1 MTTAQ
6 TPSVQYR
13 LGMSRP
19 WTHFFEVEVGHNRL
33 PKSQR
38 TLDLILPTW
47 RSGRYLILDFAG
59 SVQEFSAFDGDGK
72 PLSWEK
78 IDKTTWR
85 IQTNGRSAVTARY
98 KVYANEFS
106 LRTKGL
112 NDEGAF
118 LDGSSVFM
126 YSETSRRLPLTLT
139 VVPYKNW
146 HVTTGLE
153 EAGNDP
159 FTFTSPDYDYLVDCP
174 LFVGTQKDFEFQEG
188 GKNHVLSIMGEGNYD
203 SDRIIDDLRKII
215 LVNKKFWGLLPYE
228 KYVFMLH
235 LTPQGGGGTEHIN
248 STIMGARPFIFDNP
262 GSYQSFLGLVSHE
275 YFHTW
280 NVKQIRPRGISP
292 YDWTK
297 ENYTK
302 ELWVAEGTTSYYG
315 AILMVRAGFMSA
327 GKYIERLPN
336 QIQGERQ
343 RPGNR
348 IQSVTESSFD
358 AWVKFWRGNEHSY
371 NSESDYYDRGSD
383 LSLALDLEIRQ
394 RSQNRYSLDDVMR
407 ALFERFP
414 WNGKGYTV
422 ADLQK
427 ICEEY
432 GGNSFQLFFDR
443 YIFGT
448 QSPEWEKLLSYAG
461 LTVKAVKDGKA
472 WLGIFVRDQGE
483 QTTIRFL
490 MADSPAYDAG
500 LNVNDELVAINGRRV
515 RANNLSLFIGE
526 MKIGDTVKITVMRND
541 RLREFNVTLGA
552 NPVSN
557 YTVRKTDNPSELQ
570 KSIFESWLATSWD
583 HDSSE

>member
-1 MTTAQ
+1 
-6 TPSVQYR
+6 
-13 LGMSRP
+13 MSRP
-19 WTHFFEVEVGHNRL
+19 WTHFFEVEVAHNRL
-33 PKSQR
+33 PKSQK
-38 TLDLILPTW
+38 TLDLILPVW

-59 SVQEFSAFDGDGK
+59 SVQEFSAVDGDGK

-126 YSETSRRLPLTLT
+126 YSEKSRRLPLALT

-153 EAGNDP
+153 QAGNDA

-203 SDRIIDDLRKII
+203 SARIIEDLKKFI
-215 LVNKKFWGLLPYE
+215 LVNKKFWGRLPYE

-248 STIMGARPFIFDNP
+248 STIMGARPFIFNNP

-280 NVKQIRPRGISP
+280 NVKQIRPVGISP

-302 ELWVAEGTTSYYG
+302 ELWVAEGTTSYYDT
-315 AILMVRAGFMSA
+315 ILMVRAGFMPA

-336 QIQGERQ
+336 QIQGERR

-348 IQSVTESSFD
+348 IQSATESSFD
-358 AWVKFWRGNEHSY
+358 AWVKFWKGNEHSY

-394 RSQNRYSLDDVMR
+394 RSQNKYSLDDVMR

-414 WNGKGYTV
+414 WNGKGYSV
-422 ADLQK
+422 EDLQK

-432 GGNSFQLFFDR
+432 SGSSFQPFFDG
-443 YIFGT
+443 YVFGT
-448 QSPEWEKLLSYAG
+448 QSLEWEKLLSYAG
-461 LTVKAVKDGKA
+461 LTVKAIKDGKA
-472 WLGIFVRDQGE
+472 WLGLSARDQGE

-490 MADSPAYDAG
+490 MGDSPAYDAG
-500 LNVNDELVAINGRRV
+500 LNVNDELVAINGHRV
-515 RANNLSLFIGE
+515 RANNLSLFVGE
-526 MKIGDTVKITVMRND
+526 LKIGDTVKITVMRND
-541 RLREFNVTLGA
+541 RLREFSVTLGA
-552 NPVSN
+552 NPVPT
-557 YTVRKTDNPSELQ
+557 YVVRKTENPSELQ